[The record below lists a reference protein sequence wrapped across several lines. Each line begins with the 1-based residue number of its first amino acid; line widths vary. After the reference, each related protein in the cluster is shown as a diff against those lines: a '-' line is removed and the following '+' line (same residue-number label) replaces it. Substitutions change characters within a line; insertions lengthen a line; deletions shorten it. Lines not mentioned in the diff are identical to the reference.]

1 MSPRE
6 RELEDKLRKSR
17 GEILELRMRIHDL
30 ERENAEQRRR
40 LRVQGSAMEAAKQ
53 SAYEAYMST
62 MAVMGQGYGLE

>member
-6 RELEDKLRKSR
+6 RELEGQLRKSR
-17 GEILELRMRIHDL
+17 SEILELRMRIHKL

-53 SAYEAYMST
+53 SAYEAYSNT
-62 MAVMGQGYGLE
+62 MLAMGQQYG